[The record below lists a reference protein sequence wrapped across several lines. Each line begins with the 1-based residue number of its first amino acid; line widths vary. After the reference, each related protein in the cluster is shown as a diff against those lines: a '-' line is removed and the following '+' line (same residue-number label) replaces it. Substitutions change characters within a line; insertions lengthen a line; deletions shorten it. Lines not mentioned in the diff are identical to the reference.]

1 MEDDQKKEDAS
12 SQGAAPNSPPD
23 LTKAEPGKAEHQNR
37 EARVDEPNDTRPHPP
52 TDTGL

>member
-1 MEDDQKKEDAS
+1 MADDQKEADTS

-23 LTKAEPGKAEHQNR
+23 LTKVEPGKAEHQNS
-37 EARVDEPNDTRPHPP
+37 EARVDKPNDTKSHPP